1 MTQRRRSLLF
11 NSAAYNVGQFA
22 SKAIAFVM
30 IIVYARFMDPDDFA
44 VTGTLSAYGSVL
56 GSIFVMGL
64 HGSATRHYFDL
75 KHDPAKLRSYLASV
89 YLFQVLFSLV
99 LCVALE
105 IWGERIWLWY
115 TSGDISFA
123 YVRLAIWSTF
133 FTTVVMIPQAL
144 YQSEE
149 RAASLVGWQTAQSV
163 LALVLGILF
172 VAILDQR
179 ALGILRSQMIAAVV
193 FAGLFFVLFA
203 RSWGSR
209 ELRWDH
215 VRMGLRYGVPLLPHT
230 LGSILMQTVDRIM
243 LEKYAP
249 KADVGLYSIAMT
261 LSLVLA
267 MVAGGVNQAWAP
279 HFFRTSTEEPAVEA
293 RKKAEVFAA
302 LFVGLFTG
310 LSLLGALLA
319 PELILILGAK
329 YGPVVPYLIPLVIGN
344 LIGFY
349 YFLPANQ
356 LLFVSRTGWFLVAT
370 GLATV
375 ISVGLNVWLLPKGNG
390 GITAAW
396 IFVAG
401 SVIQTGVIMI
411 AARLHHKPLLGLRH
425 AVVFILALGSL
436 VLAAQFDLAFVVRGA
451 MLVGNAAVIFLL
463 LVRNN
468 LASVI
473 PRPGPLAAA

>member
-11 NSAAYNVGQFA
+11 NSAAYIAGQFA
-22 SKAIAFVM
+22 SKAVAFIM

-44 VTGTLSAYGSVL
+44 ITGTLAAYGSVL
-56 GSIFVMGL
+56 GAIFVMGL

-75 KHDPAKLRSYLASV
+75 KGDPAKLRSYLASV
-89 YLFQVLFSLV
+89 YAFQVVVSLV
-99 LCVALE
+99 LCLLLE
-105 IWGERIWLWY
+105 VFGERLWLWY
-115 TSGDISFA
+115 TSGEIPFS

-163 LALVLGILF
+163 LALVVGIVF
-172 VAILDQR
+172 VALMQQR
-179 ALGILRSQMIAAVV
+179 ALGILRSQLIASVV

-215 VRMGLRYGVPLLPHT
+215 VKMGLRYGVPLLPHT
-230 LGSILMQTVDRIM
+230 LGTILMQTVDRIM

-249 KADVGLYSIAMT
+249 MADVGFYSIART
-261 LSLVLA
+261 LGLVLA
-267 MVAGGVNQAWAP
+267 MIAGGVNQAWAP
-279 HFFRTSTEEPAVEA
+279 HFFRTSTEEPPAEA

-302 LFVGLFTG
+302 LFVALFTG
-310 LSLLGALLA
+310 LSLFGALMS

-329 YGPVVPYLIPLVIGN
+329 YSPAVPYLIPLVIGN

-356 LLFVSRTGWFLVAT
+356 LLYVSRTGWFLVAT
-370 GLATV
+370 GVATLV
-375 ISVGLNVWLLPKGNG
+375 SVGLNVTLLSRGGG
-390 GITAAW
+390 GIVAAW

-401 SVIQTGVIMI
+401 SAIQTGIILV
-411 AARLHHKPLLGLRH
+411 AALFHHKSLLGLRH
-425 AVVFILALGSL
+425 AVVFVAAVAAL
-436 VLAAQFDLAFVVRGA
+436 VVMTIYDLGIAVRGA
-451 MLVGNAAVIFLL
+451 LLVGNLALAYVL
-463 LVRNN
+463 LVRGN
-468 LASVI
+468 LRAVI
-473 PRPGPLAAA
+473 PGSTPLVT